1 MEFAFDPAK
10 SAANLRKHGID
21 FWAAQALWQDPS
33 LLEIPARTSDEERF
47 LVIARL
53 QGKHWSAVIIDRQ
66 QVIRLISVR
75 RSRPE
80 EVQLYEQLC
89 VRSTL

>member
-21 FWAAQALWQDPS
+21 FLAAQALWQDPS

-53 QGKHWSAVIIDRQ
+53 QGKHWSAVITYRQ

-80 EVQLYEQLC
+80 EVQLYEQL
-89 VRSTL
+89 